1 MTEYQAPRRGSR
13 IITLASSALLS
24 LALLLCN
31 PSLAQ
36 NLPQQASVP
45 GGIALVA
52 LPEFEAKSH
61 AVPQAYYRQ
70 QRVMVIR
77 DTKQENQWL
86 AVVGIPLDTQPGK
99 QQLVVLDQTGNEHP
113 VDFPIQSKNYR
124 EQRLT
129 ITNKRQVNPLKRDLD
144 RILKEKKEMNSAF
157 KEWHNTS
164 PVFPEFKMP
173 LKGPISSPF
182 GLRRFFNEQPRK
194 PHSGLDIAAPEGTP
208 VYAPSAGTVSLTG
221 NFFFNGNTLLINHSN
236 GLVSMYC
243 HLQTV
248 DVEPGQQ
255 VESGSL
261 IGRVGKTGRVTG
273 PHLHWSVSLNNA
285 RVDPALLIASIP
297 KDG

>member
-1 MTEYQAPRRGSR
+1 MTEYQAPWRGRR

-36 NLPQQASVP
+36 NLPRQASVP
-45 GGIALVA
+45 GGIALVV
-52 LPEFEAKSH
+52 LPELEAGSQ
-61 AVPQAYYRQ
+61 VPQAYYRQ

-77 DTKQENQWL
+77 NTKQENKWL
-86 AVVGIPLDTQPGK
+86 AVVGIPLDTQPGT
-99 QQLVVLDQTGNEHP
+99 QQLVVLDHTGNKYSI
-113 VDFPIQSKNYR
+113 DFPVQSKNYR

-144 RILKEKKEMNSAF
+144 RILKEKKQMNSAF
-157 KEWHNTS
+157 KEWHTTS
-164 PVFPEFKMP
+164 PIFPEFKTP

-208 VYAPSAGTVSLTG
+208 VYAPSGGTVSLTG

-243 HLQTV
+243 HLQTI
-248 DVEPGQQ
+248 DVEPGQR
-255 VESGSL
+255 VEAGSL

-285 RVDPALLIASIP
+285 RVDPGLLIDSLP